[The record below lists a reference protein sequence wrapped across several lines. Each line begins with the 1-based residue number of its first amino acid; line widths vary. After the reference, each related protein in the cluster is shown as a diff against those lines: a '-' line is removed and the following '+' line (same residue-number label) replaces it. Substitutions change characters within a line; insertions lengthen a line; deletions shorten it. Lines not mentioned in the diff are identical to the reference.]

1 LAGAGNFE
9 EAEAHSLEALR
20 LKPDFPEAQIICAR
34 VLAHQ
39 HKFEQAIA
47 RLSEVLRQNPG
58 DALAHFSLGA
68 VFGQQGDI
76 SRAIDHY
83 RQTLTLKPDYADAH
97 FNSASLLAQQGD
109 IPQAIDEYRQ
119 GLKSKPNDPDA
130 LNNLAWLRA
139 ANSNPA
145 CRNGDEAVQLARR
158 ACELTGYRKPV
169 LVGTLAAAYAE
180 AGQFEE
186 AVATAQKARDFALAS
201 GQKELAEKN
210 QQLLELYR
218 TRRAYHEPLEPSPG
232 PPRDR

>member
-1 LAGAGNFE
+1 
-9 EAEAHSLEALR
+9 
-20 LKPDFPEAQIICAR
+20 
-34 VLAHQ
+34 
-39 HKFEQAIA
+39 
-47 RLSEVLRQNPG
+47 LRQNPG

-83 RQTLTLKPDYADAH
+83 RQALTLKSDYADAH
-97 FNSASLLAQQGD
+97 FNLASLLAQQGD
-109 IPQAIDEYRQ
+109 IPQAIDEYRE

-130 LNNLAWLRA
+130 LNNLAWVRA

-145 CRNGDEAVQLARR
+145 FRNGDEAVQLARR
-158 ACELTGYRKPV
+158 ACELTGYRKPL
-169 LVGTLAAAYAE
+169 LVGTLAVAYAE

-186 AVATAQKARDFALAS
+186 AVATAQKARDLALAS

-218 TRRAYHEPLEPSPG
+218 TRRAYHESLEPPPG